1 MLSKYYLFPVL
12 TQNCMQAA
20 LEKFSDSAATLQ
32 LLLFVDDRISSRKHI
47 QRIQNYLKTLRIE
60 YPFELKV
67 VDVGEQPYL
76 AEHYKLVA
84 TPALI
89 KIHPKPRQTL
99 AGSNLVA
106 QLKNWWPRWQRSV
119 EEYQATLSQNSL
131 QSSLNSTPAMQR
143 SPSAPSSITS
153 SIELIRLSDEIFRLK
168 QENEELLEQLRF
180 KDQVMLMLA
189 HDLRSPLTAAS
200 IALET
205 LELEHQPREGCPSE
219 LPPALK
225 ARLLKQARTQFRCMD
240 RMITELL
247 QSAKG
252 NSAEFNVR
260 PQKLQLGRLCQ
271 EVVAQMNEQFKTK
284 SQLVETDIPQ
294 DLPYVYADE
303 ELVRQVLVNLL
314 DNANKYTPVEGRIHI
329 SILHRT
335 TQKIQ
340 VSVCDNGPG
349 IPEENRDRIFEE
361 RFRLK
366 RDAEKEGY
374 GLGLSLCQRIVRAHY
389 GRIWV
394 ETPSK
399 GGGCFHFTLPIY
411 R

>member
-1 MLSKYYLFPVL
+1 
-12 TQNCMQAA
+12 MQAA
-20 LEKFSDSAATLQ
+20 LEKFGDSEAPLQ

-47 QRIQNYLKTLRIE
+47 QRIQGYLKTLRAE

-76 AEHYKLVA
+76 AEHYRLVA

-89 KIHPKPRQTL
+89 KVHPKPRQTL

-119 EEYQATLSQNSL
+119 EDYQAALSQTASL
-131 QSSLNSTPAMQR
+131 PSSLNSSTSVQMP
-143 SPSAPSSITS
+143 PSVGSSITS

-168 QENEELLEQLRF
+168 QEKEELLEQLRF
-180 KDQVMLMLA
+180 KDQIVSMVA

-205 LELEHQPREGCPSE
+205 LELEHNPKEGLPRE
-219 LPPALK
+219 LTPALK
-225 ARLLKQARTQFRCMD
+225 ARLLQQARNQFRSME
-240 RMITELL
+240 RMITDLL
-247 QSAKG
+247 EAARG
-252 NSAEFNVR
+252 NSSEFNVR
-260 PQKLQLGRLCQ
+260 PHKLQLGKLCQ
-271 EVVAQMNEQFKTK
+271 DVLAQMSERFALK
-284 SQLVETDIPQ
+284 SQLLETDIPQ
-294 DLPYVYADE
+294 DLPEVYADE

-314 DNANKYTPVEGRIHI
+314 DNAIKYTPVEGRIYV

-340 VSVCDNGPG
+340 VTVCDTGPG
-349 IPEENRDRIFEE
+349 IPEENRDRIFEN

-366 RDAEKEGY
+366 RDEDKEGY
-374 GLGLSLCQRIVRAHY
+374 GLGLSLCQKIVRSHY
-389 GRIWV
+389 GHIWV
-394 ETPSK
+394 DTTPK